1 MQSVSHKEAEWDD
14 DERAWVLALLELEA
28 DTCPGCGGQMSV
40 TTEAGAEGHYHVP
53 APTRCHQC
61 TALSQAQDAYH
72 SNPNAKHTQALL
84 WSAERR

>member
-1 MQSVSHKEAEWDD
+1 
-14 DERAWVLALLELEA
+14 
-28 DTCPGCGGQMSV
+28 MSE
-40 TTEAGAEGHYHVP
+40 TTETSAEGHYHVP